1 MLVSLHIENI
11 AVMKSCDI
19 SFSPGFTALTGE
31 TGAGKSIIID
41 SIGLL
46 CGSRTDR
53 SVIRNGEDKAE
64 VSGFFCDIHP
74 NAVSVCSAS
83 GISAEDGE
91 LMLSRTLTADGRSV
105 CRINGRQVPLSVF
118 KEIAASLINIHGQQD
133 NWSLLNESNHM
144 YLLDKYADD
153 AMILEDYRSAYNEYY
168 AKKTELDKIL
178 KQVEK
183 DMVERDV
190 LEHRLKDLGSAKL
203 KAGEEEKLLL
213 ERKRLQN
220 AERIEK
226 QSGFVYKALKGGDK
240 VNAVYL
246 LDRSI
251 AALNSLA
258 TVSEE
263 YLRLAERLEAAK
275 YEIDDIADSASSLS
289 GDFDGDPT
297 QLLTALESRLDK
309 IERLQKKYRK
319 DTDGLIELYNDTVK
333 RLERLDNSE
342 GDIELLGEE
351 LASLKKICTQKA
363 ELLTNAR
370 KKAADELSA
379 RICSELAFLDMPN
392 VRFTVSVD
400 GQGTEALTADGADS
414 VRFMLAGASGE
425 APRPLSKIASGGE
438 LSRVMLAI
446 KSVFAEA
453 DGVGTVIFDEID
465 AGVSG
470 KTARKIGIKLR
481 NASADSQVL
490 CVTHSAQIASL
501 AANHLMVSK
510 AIESN
515 RFSSS
520 VRLLNTD
527 ERIEELSRIL
537 GGINVTD
544 AQRKAAM
551 DLLDAEN
558 EIN

>member
-1 MLVSLHIENI
+1 MLVSLHIENM
-11 AVMKSCDI
+11 AVIKSCDI

-46 CGSRTDR
+46 CGSRSDR
-53 SVIRNGEDKAE
+53 SFIRNGEERAE
-64 VSGFFCDIHP
+64 VSGFFCDVGG
-74 NAVSVCSAS
+74 AALEACTSA
-83 GISAEDGE
+83 GISVDEGE
-91 LMLSRTLTADGRSV
+91 LMLSRSLTSDGRSA
-105 CRINGRQVPLSVF
+105 CRINGRQVPLAVF
-118 KEIAASLINIHGQQD
+118 REVASSLINIHGQQD
-133 NWSLLNESNHM
+133 NWSLLNESNHLS
-144 YLLDKYADD
+144 LLDRYADD
-153 AMILEDYRSAYNEYY
+153 IALLNAYKSAYTAYS
-168 AKKTELDKIL
+168 AKRSELERIV

-183 DMVERDV
+183 DAEERDV
-190 LEHRLKDLGSAKL
+190 LEHRLKELGSAKL
-203 KAGEEEKLLL
+203 KAGEEEKLLQ

-226 QSGFVYKALKGGDK
+226 QAGLAYRALKGGDK

-251 AALNSLA
+251 AALNSLSS
-258 TVSEE
+258 VSEE
-263 YLRLAERLEAAK
+263 YTRLAERLENAK
-275 YEIDDIADSASSLS
+275 YEIDDIADSASALS

-319 DTDGLIELYNDTVK
+319 DTEGLIELYNDTVK

-342 GDIELLGEE
+342 GDIGLIEDEIE
-351 LASLKKICTQKA
+351 VLKAVCVEKA
-363 ELLTNAR
+363 ELLSKAR
-370 KKAADELSA
+370 KKAANELSG
-379 RICSELAFLDMPN
+379 RICRELAFLDMPN
-392 VRFTVSVD
+392 VRFAVYVEPHADPSFSSD
-400 GQGTEALTADGADS
+400 GGDC

-425 APRPLSKIASGGE
+425 EPQPLSKIASGGE

-470 KTARKIGIKLR
+470 KTARKIGIKLK
-481 NASADSQVL
+481 NASADSQVF

-501 AANHLMVSK
+501 ASNHLVVSK
-510 AIESN
+510 ALEGG
-515 RFSSS
+515 RYSSS
-520 VRLLNTD
+520 VRSLSEK
-527 ERIEELSRIL
+527 ERIDELSRIL

-544 AQRKAAM
+544 AQRKAAL
-551 DLLDAEN
+551 DLLNAEN
-558 EIN
+558 EI

>member
-53 SVIRNGEDKAE
+53 SVIRNGEDRAE

-74 NAVSVCSAS
+74 NATAICAAS
-83 GISAEDGE
+83 GISADDGE
-91 LMLSRTLTADGRSV
+91 MMLSRTLTADGRSV

-133 NWSLLNESNHM
+133 NWSLLNENNHLS
-144 YLLDKYADD
+144 LLDKYADD
-153 AMILEDYRSAYNEYY
+153 FALLEDYRSAYNEYY
-168 AKKTELDKIL
+168 AKKTELDKTL

-183 DMVERDV
+183 DSEERDV

-203 KAGEEEKLLL
+203 KPGEEEKLLT

-226 QSGFVYKALKGGDK
+226 QSSFVYKALKGGDK

-251 AALNSLA
+251 AALNSL
-258 TVSEE
+258 TSVSEE
-263 YLRLAERLEAAK
+263 YARLAERLEAAK
-275 YEIDDIADSASSLS
+275 YEIDDIADSASALS

-309 IERLQKKYRK
+309 IERLQKKYRR
-319 DTDGLIELYNDTVK
+319 DTEGLIELYNDTVM

-342 GDIELLGEE
+342 GDIELLEKE
-351 LASLKKICTQKA
+351 LASLRKICVQKA
-363 ELLTNAR
+363 ELLSNAR
-370 KKAADELSA
+370 KKAADELSV

-392 VRFTVSVD
+392 VRFTVLVSNE
-400 GQGTEALTADGADS
+400 GAESLTSDGADC

-510 AIESN
+510 TIESD

>member
-11 AVMKSCDI
+11 AVIKSCDI

-46 CGSRTDR
+46 CGSRSDR
-53 SVIRNGEDKAE
+53 SFIRNGEDKAE
-64 VSGFFCDIHP
+64 VSGFFCDVQGA
-74 NAVSVCSAS
+74 AVLACNAS
-83 GISAEDGE
+83 GISVDDGE
-91 LMLSRTLTADGRSV
+91 LMLSRTLSTDGRSV
-105 CRINGRQVPLSVF
+105 CRVNGRQVPLAVF
-118 KEIAASLINIHGQQD
+118 RDIASSLINIHGQQD
-133 NWSLLNESNHM
+133 NWSLLNENNHLS
-144 YLLDKYADD
+144 LLDKYADD
-153 AMILEDYRSAYNEYY
+153 TELLESYREAYSTYS
-168 AKKTELDKIL
+168 AKKTELEKTL

-183 DMVERDV
+183 DAEERDV
-190 LEHRLKDLGSAKL
+190 LEHRLKDLGGAKL
-203 KAGEEEKLLL
+203 KAGEEEKLLV

-226 QSGFVYKALKGGDK
+226 QSGFAYRALKGGDK

-251 AALNSLA
+251 AALNSLSS
-258 TVSEE
+258 VSED
-263 YLRLAERLEAAK
+263 YTRLAERLEVAK
-275 YEIDDIADSASSLS
+275 YEIDDIADSAAALA

-319 DTDGLIELYNDTVK
+319 DTEGLIELYNDTAK

-342 GDIELLGEE
+342 GDIEVL
-351 LASLKKICTQKA
+351 Q
-363 ELLTNAR
+363 
-370 KKAADELSA
+370 
-379 RICSELAFLDMPN
+379 SELADIKKVCDIKASLLSDARKTAAEELSSRICKELTFLDMPN
-392 VRFTVSVD
+392 VRFTVFVNGRD
-400 GQGTEALTADGADS
+400 DGALAPDGGDE
-414 VRFMLAGASGE
+414 VRFLLAGSSGE
-425 APRPLSKIASGGE
+425 APQPLSKIASGGE

-470 KTARKIGIKLR
+470 KTARKIGIKLK
-481 NASADSQVL
+481 NASADSQVF

-501 AANHLMVSK
+501 ASNHLVVSK
-510 AIESN
+510 TLDGD
-515 RFSSS
+515 RYSSS
-520 VRLLNTD
+520 VRLLSDN
-527 ERIEELSRIL
+527 ERIDELSRIL

-544 AQRKAAM
+544 AQRKAAV
-551 DLLDAEN
+551 DLLDAVN
-558 EIN
+558 EMQ

>member
-11 AVMKSCDI
+11 AVIKSCDI

-53 SVIRNGEDKAE
+53 SFIRNGEDKAE
-64 VSGFFCDIHP
+64 VSGFFSDIHE
-74 NAVSVCSAS
+74 NAISACSAS
-83 GISAEDGE
+83 GISVDDGE
-91 LMLSRTLTADGRSV
+91 IMLSRSISSDGRSV
-105 CRINGRQVPLSVF
+105 CRVNGRQVPLAVF

-133 NWSLLNESNHM
+133 NWSLLNEANHLS
-144 YLLDKYADD
+144 LLDKYAGDE
-153 AMILEDYRSAYNEYY
+153 AFLEDFRLAYN
-168 AKKTELDKIL
+168 AFSLKKSELDKVI

-183 DMVERDV
+183 DAEERDV
-190 LEHRLKDLGSAKL
+190 LEHRLKDIGSAKL

-226 QSGFVYKALKGGDK
+226 QSSFAYRALKGGDK

-251 AALNSLA
+251 AALNSLSL
-258 TVSEE
+258 VSDE
-263 YLRLAERLEAAK
+263 YTKLAERLEAAK
-275 YEIDDIADSASSLS
+275 YEIDDIADSASALS

-319 DTDGLIELYNDTVK
+319 DTEGLIELYNDTQI
-333 RLERLDNSE
+333 RLQRLDNSE
-342 GDIELLGEE
+342 GDIEQLREE
-351 LASLKKICTQKA
+351 LRRLEAVCRDKA
-363 ELLTNAR
+363 AVLTEKR
-370 KKAADELSA
+370 KNAADELSD
-379 RICSELAFLDMPN
+379 RICKELAFLDMPN
-392 VRFTVSVD
+392 VRFTVYVN
-400 GQGTEALTADGADS
+400 ERNDGALSSDGGDD
-414 VRFMLAGASGE
+414 VRFLLAGSAGE
-425 APRPLSKIASGGE
+425 APQPLSRIASGGE

-470 KTARKIGIKLR
+470 KTARKIGIKLK
-481 NASADSQVL
+481 NASKDSQVF

-501 AANHLMVSK
+501 AESHLVVSK
-510 AIESN
+510 TLDGD

-520 VRLLNTD
+520 VRLLSEN
-527 ERIEELSRIL
+527 ERVDELSRIL

-544 AQRKAAM
+544 AQRKAAC
-551 DLLDAEN
+551 DLLRAEN
-558 EIN
+558 EI